1 MLYPFEL
8 QEHFL
13 VFLPIRNP
21 TPKPTSKEITATPT
35 VFVIKARANSIKNS
49 KIISWLGDS
58 NTCGLSP
65 LDYKS
70 STFNRS
76 VKPAYK
82 IGLHNTRRDAAAV
95 LWSYRFCWTLLVS
108 RVTSTPI
115 FTEATGIEPA
125 TFLGEAVF
133 KTAWC
138 ANQLTS
144 KCCFFYNRK
153 HNLYGWFYAT
163 SSPLMLEPFF
173 WQSR

>member
-21 TPKPTSKEITATPT
+21 IPKPTSKEITATPT
-35 VFVIKARANSIKNS
+35 ALVIKVRANSIKNS

-65 LDYKS
+65 PDYKS
-70 STFNRS
+70 GTFNRS
-76 VKPAYK
+76 VKPAY
-82 IGLHNTRRDAAAV
+82 
-95 LWSYRFCWTLLVS
+95 F
-108 RVTSTPI
+108 

-133 KTAWC
+133 KTA
-138 ANQLTS
+138 
-144 KCCFFYNRK
+144 
-153 HNLYGWFYAT
+153 
-163 SSPLMLEPFF
+163 
-173 WQSR
+173 